1 LPPLLFALAPTTP
14 VLGGSAGS
22 HVHEAAD
29 EPCSNPS
36 PRVPR
41 PEMQEV
47 YWLDLDQAWADEND
61 PVVRRRRHTLVRGEP
76 VEVYGAGSSGA

>member
-47 YWLDLDQAWADEND
+47 IDCDLDRN
-61 PVVRRRRHTLVRGEP
+61 PLG
-76 VEVYGAGSSGA
+76 